1 MRWDGFQQQ
10 RSRLDQESDVRKWS
24 EGNLGWGLRT
34 RKQTGEKNVV
44 YLLNV
49 AVHTAQTIIEKL
61 KKSSKRE
68 R

>member
-1 MRWDGFQQQ
+1 MGFS
-10 RSRLDQESDVRKWS
+10 SRRVDWDQESDVRKWS
-24 EGNLGWGLRT
+24 GGNLGWGLRS

>member
-1 MRWDGFQQQ
+1 MRWGGFQQET
-10 RSRLDQESDVRKWS
+10 SWLDQETDVRKWS
-24 EGNLGWGLRT
+24 GGNLGGGLRSG
-34 RKQTGEKNVV
+34 KQTGEKNVV
-44 YLLNV
+44 YLFNV